1 MSLAKTHARQCSQPH
16 RMKFQQKPRE
26 NIFMFS
32 TSITF
37 ASLTESNWKIRL
49 FPKVLLNWMENF
61 TTIIIYFSEEQL
73 FYRKCIESFSSL
85 KWVRSSDPEM
95 IYRSQSSTWFML
107 GSEEGNKSWFFQLAL
122 THTSW
127 GYVLYLL
134 RHNITL
140 YACHFDKY
148 HKMHPLTLWLSTSTL
163 LNVIWNT
170 TIKVRKIIL
179 TILRKALFII

>member
-16 RMKFQQKPRE
+16 RMKFQQKARE
-26 NIFMFS
+26 NIFNVFN
-32 TSITF
+32 F
-37 ASLTESNWKIRL
+37 HNIRI
-49 FPKVLLNWMENF
+49 FDW
-61 TTIIIYFSEEQL
+61 EQL
-73 FYRKCIESFSSL
+73 KNKALSKGTVKLNGKLYHYNYIFYWGTVIVMLLLLLLCYYVI
-85 KWVRSSDPEM
+85 
-95 IYRSQSSTWFML
+95 TWFML

-140 YACHFDKY
+140 DACHFDKY